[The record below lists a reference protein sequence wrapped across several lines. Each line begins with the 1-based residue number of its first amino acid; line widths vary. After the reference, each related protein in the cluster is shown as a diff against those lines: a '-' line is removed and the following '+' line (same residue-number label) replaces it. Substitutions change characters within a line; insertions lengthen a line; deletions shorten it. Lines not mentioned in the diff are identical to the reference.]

1 MATLDRLITRMEYN
15 HIRFMQMPNP
25 RTRCAMED
33 EIVIADTTGIKPRLG
48 IRALLMYD
56 DPGAPVN
63 QNWCPHYYTVCASSA
78 AHQTTSRSFPALS
91 SPLFLSFR
99 YGSSR

>member
-48 IRALLMYD
+48 IWALLMYD
-56 DPGAPVN
+56 DPSSSVN
-63 QNWCPHYYTVCASSA
+63 QNWCPHCYAVCAFSA
-78 AHQTTSRSFPALS
+78 AHRTTSRRFPALA
-91 SPLFLSFR
+91 SPLFLSFN
-99 YGSSR
+99 YGSCR